1 MKSMSLSVRKPG
13 RIMQRLLA
21 LLLALW
27 LGGLGCLSGCALMSS
42 TALAAAPKPAE
53 QLECDA
59 VPTVTVAAEGEHAC
73 CHLLKKED
81 APKKDVS
88 QAELFGRGPRTH
100 QTMDCCPLARL
111 SSDPARKPR
120 VAAEQGAALP
130 GTSAIFTA
138 RTQISFVPRAVR
150 VWRPPRAETYLL
162 CCVFL
167 I

>member
-1 MKSMSLSVRKPG
+1 MSLSAQKPV

-21 LLLALW
+21 FVLVLW

-42 TALAAAPKPAE
+42 TALASTAPHESK

-59 VPTVTVAAEGEHAC
+59 VPTVTVAAGGEHAC
-73 CHLLKKED
+73 CHLLKEEA

-88 QAELFGRGPRTH
+88 QVKLFGQKPRTH

-120 VAAEQGAALP
+120 VAAEQETALP
-130 GTSAIFTA
+130 RTSAIFTA
-138 RTQISFVPRAVR
+138 HTQISFVPRAVR
-150 VWRPPRAETYLL
+150 VWRPPRAQTYLL

>member
-1 MKSMSLSVRKPG
+1 
-13 RIMQRLLA
+13 MQRLLA

-42 TALAAAPKPAE
+42 TALASAPKPAE
-53 QLECDA
+53 QLECAA
-59 VPTVTVAAEGEHAC
+59 VQTVTASAEGEHAC
-73 CHLLKKED
+73 CHLLKDEA
-81 APKKDVS
+81 APKDFSPTK
-88 QAELFGRGPRTH
+88 LFVPLPRTH

-120 VAAEQGAALP
+120 MAAEHEAALP

-138 RTQISFVPRAVR
+138 DKQISFVPRAAR
-150 VWRPPRAETYLL
+150 VWRPPRAQTYLL